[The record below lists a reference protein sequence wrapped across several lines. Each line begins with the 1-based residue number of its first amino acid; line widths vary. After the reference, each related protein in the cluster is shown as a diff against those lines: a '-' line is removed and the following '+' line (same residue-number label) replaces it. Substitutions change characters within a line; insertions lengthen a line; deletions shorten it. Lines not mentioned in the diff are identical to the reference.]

1 MVKSVEESRKKALEI
16 QKNGPWPRFFFT
28 KNGEGGI
35 ARKTYLKDTDGRVV
49 TNFWPYSEVGH
60 TDEAK
65 KEIKSLFD
73 GAAPFDTPKPTRLI
87 ERMLTIATDEDSIV
101 LDFFSGSAT
110 TGHAVFN
117 KNAEDGGNRKFVL
130 VQLPENSKSPEYATL
145 CEVGEERLKRAARKI
160 SDEKNEVEASDLGFR
175 CFKIDSSN
183 MRDVYYS
190 PLEYNQGQMEIYKD
204 NIKPDR
210 KPEDLLIQV
219 MLDLGILLSSKIEET
234 TIAGKKVFL
243 VADGYLIACFDD
255 VVTDDVV
262 KAIAKKQPFYA
273 VFRDSG
279 MASDSVAANFEQI
292 FETYS
297 PNTIRKVL

>member
-1 MVKSVEESRKKALEI
+1 
-16 QKNGPWPRFFFT
+16 
-28 KNGEGGI
+28 
-35 ARKTYLKDTDGRVV
+35 
-49 TNFWPYSEVGH
+49 
-60 TDEAK
+60 
-65 KEIKSLFD
+65 
-73 GAAPFDTPKPTRLI
+73 
-87 ERMLTIATDEDSIV
+87 MLTIATDEDSIV

-279 MASDSVAANFEQI
+279 MASDSNV
-292 FETYS
+292 S
-297 PNTIRKVL
+297 KLSLKG